1 MKRLMLALALV
12 ACQASAED
20 PSEAAERYRFALD
33 TGGPTEPIVFSEL
46 EAGVDV
52 RATMLCANA
61 RNERLGLEGEAY
73 LRALNDR
80 RRAAAAWLPRL
91 NLTPSY
97 FLRESGAGP
106 DNGLDLPLVA
116 TYEVN
121 PHGVENEQR
130 RARFEARRRLAL
142 LYAAQD
148 TLLID
153 VARTHFAVLQAE
165 RARVVLQG
173 SLALQQARVDDVRA
187 RNEVG
192 VARPLDVALSESSL
206 VDARVALI
214 NTERSARNGRSL
226 LAFLTGASVDGAVL
240 IRALEM
246 QDEVRSVDEL
256 EALALAQR
264 PDLAAILNEVEAAGH
279 AIEVA
284 QAQWWPRLSVDLAGF
299 LARDSLP
306 SDIDWTGLFRVQ
318 LPLFEGGRIRADIAD
333 AFSFL
338 REAKLRQALL
348 QRSIR
353 RDVEVAHTNLS
364 TGKERVTALR
374 LQLAA
379 ADEAFAQAEALYDAG
394 LATNLE
400 RVTAQDQ
407 RLRTALAL
415 ENAELELGIF
425 QLDLLRATGTLH
437 AWLGLERPIDPEGE
451 RAEAR

>member
-1 MKRLMLALALV
+1 
-12 ACQASAED
+12 
-20 PSEAAERYRFALD
+20 
-33 TGGPTEPIVFSEL
+33 
-46 EAGVDV
+46 
-52 RATMLCANA
+52 
-61 RNERLGLEGEAY
+61 
-73 LRALNDR
+73 
-80 RRAAAAWLPRL
+80 
-91 NLTPSY
+91 
-97 FLRESGAGP
+97 
-106 DNGLDLPLVA
+106 
-116 TYEVN
+116 
-121 PHGVENEQR
+121 
-130 RARFEARRRLAL
+130 
-142 LYAAQD
+142 
-148 TLLID
+148 
-153 VARTHFAVLQAE
+153 
-165 RARVVLQG
+165 
-173 SLALQQARVDDVRA
+173 
-187 RNEVG
+187 
-192 VARPLDVALSESSL
+192 
-206 VDARVALI
+206 
-214 NTERSARNGRSL
+214 
-226 LAFLTGASVDGAVL
+226 LTGASVDGAVL